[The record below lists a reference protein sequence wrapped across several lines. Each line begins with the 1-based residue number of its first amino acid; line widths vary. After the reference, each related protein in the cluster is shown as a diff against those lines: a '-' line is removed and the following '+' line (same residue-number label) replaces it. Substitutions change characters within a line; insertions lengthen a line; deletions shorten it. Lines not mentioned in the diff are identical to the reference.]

1 MRSNRALPDPASP
14 GAGPGA
20 AAVALSCPLGP
31 GVTLTFSPPAC
42 RDEPCHPAIPE
53 FSADRT
59 SLRFVQSHRPG
70 GGHRVG
76 RMVSLGR
83 ISAPKPINL
92 PSQKREHGGLDPN
105 VELVP
110 KGSHVERPGQGG
122 ERAGPQTQDR
132 RGGVDRRPA
141 GPRAPPSHARSPD
154 RSDSFP
160 DLNGAARGG
169 GSPGEDGRGDTY
181 GRRDDRYDD
190 GYHHGRRDDRYDD
203 GYHHGRRDDR
213 YHNGFDRDPHD
224 GYHGGRRSFERD
236 GGYGH
241 DRDHR
246 GYGPPD
252 RRYHHH
258 EDDRDGYG
266 PPPPQPHGSS
276 YRQYPGGSDGR
287 GREPRAYA
295 RDPRDFEGY
304 PRDPR
309 DPRDPR
315 AEMHERRHGHEII
328 ERRRSFDP
336 PPGPGSP
343 GGPPPGPPPLP
354 PGPPPAWATRAPN
367 TGEDGKPVEPPR
379 PTSPA
384 ARADRRSSN
393 GAPGE
398 WGSAA
403 NEADTSLPPVPS
415 DDSRGASPAPPP
427 HGPPPGQPSPSAQGG
442 SPAAPPKNVRVLTR
456 PSGHSPGKPLD
467 DTGHFS
473 SAKLPE
479 HLRDLRLAPTGER
492 KLWTPDGSG
501 SGSNSRNNSVGERRA
516 PVETVHK
523 VVVARK
529 GGDAGG
535 GEGNGKDGKVK
546 GAGPK
551 NKKQGNK
558 KAEAPKPKAAAAAA
572 PAPPVNPPPPPGPPP
587 PGTAKVAVPQ
597 PAPQPVANGSG
608 PKGNKTSKANKTSKE
623 AKEATAAIQASRS
636 RRPRGRG
643 RRERRT
649 PRRLLVMGPR
659 PPLRKTRVAVAPRV
673 AAEVRHLSLRHHLS
687 PERQSCPHRR
697 LQRMRRDN
705 M

>member
-1 MRSNRALPDPASP
+1 
-14 GAGPGA
+14 
-20 AAVALSCPLGP
+20 
-31 GVTLTFSPPAC
+31 
-42 RDEPCHPAIPE
+42 
-53 FSADRT
+53 
-59 SLRFVQSHRPG
+59 
-70 GGHRVG
+70 
-76 RMVSLGR
+76 MVSLGR

-92 PSQKREHGGLDPN
+92 PSQRREHGGLDPN

-110 KGSHVERPGQGG
+110 KGSHTWNAPAKEENALVHKPRIGEAAWAGG
-122 ERAGPQTQDR
+122 
-132 RGGVDRRPA
+132 RPA
-141 GPRAPPSHARSPD
+141 SIPPPSHARSPD

-160 DLNGAARGG
+160 DLNGAAGG
-169 GSPGEDGRGDTY
+169 GSPVEDGRRDEY
-181 GRRDDRYDD
+181 GRRNDRYDD

-213 YHNGFDRDPHD
+213 YDNGYHHGRRDDRYHDGFDRDPRD
-224 GYHGGRRSFERD
+224 GYHGRRRSFERD

-258 EDDRDGYG
+258 DDDRDGYG
-266 PPPPQPHGSS
+266 PPPPHGSS
-276 YRQYPGGSDGR
+276 HRQFPAGRDGW

-367 TGEDGKPVEPPR
+367 AGEGGKPVEPPR

-479 HLRDLRLAPTGER
+479 HLRDLRLAPTGEK

-558 KAEAPKPKAAAAAA
+558 KAEASKPKAAAAAA
-572 PAPPVNPPPPPGPPP
+572 AAPPVNPPPPPGPPP

-623 AKEATAAIQASRS
+623 AKEATAGDTVKQIPAPKGKGAKGKENPTEVAGNGTS
-636 RRPRGRG
+636 PTPAKNKGGRG
-643 RRERRT
+643 TKGGRGGKA
-649 PRRLLVMGPR
+649 PVVKA
-659 PPLRKTRVAVAPRV
+659 PPIAGETALPAPQ
-673 AAEVRHLSLRHHLS
+673 AAE
-687 PERQSCPHRR
+687 
-697 LQRMRRDN
+697 N
-705 M
+705 AA